1 MSELATE
8 TPTQTPATPV
18 TPNATPAAGT
28 QANLTKVTVDSQ
40 NTAFNLIVSFVGVAQ
55 RRGAFALDE
64 AAKIFE
70 CIQMFKGDN

>member
-1 MSELATE
+1 MSESAS
-8 TPTQTPATPV
+8 QTPATPA
-18 TPNATPAAGT
+18 TPASPNATPAAGT
-28 QANLTKVTVDSQ
+28 QTNLTQVKVDSQ